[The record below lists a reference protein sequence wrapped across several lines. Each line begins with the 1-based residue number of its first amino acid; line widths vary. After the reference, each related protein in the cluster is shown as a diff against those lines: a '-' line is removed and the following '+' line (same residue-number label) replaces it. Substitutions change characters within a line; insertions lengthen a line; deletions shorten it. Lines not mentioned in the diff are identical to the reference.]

1 MKKAFYTIMVFTFL
15 STNLY
20 SQKNEWLG
28 KKVKIEQLETRIDS
42 FQMIQNDKV
51 VGHWVW
57 ETQINE
63 DEIIFKDESVL
74 TGVVNETFIL
84 KFDRQKLNTAIVDMK
99 MWTDA
104 DTLKVDINRTTNKDI
119 KASFNLSG
127 RSRKKTIVDTIFQKE
142 VVLRAEVFAL
152 LPSLSNYENLNESIE
167 TFFMDSG
174 KTATMNLKYLGE
186 EEVTVKAGKFNTYKL
201 SFEGE
206 KQISNIIYLRKDYPR
221 RIIKVEVVGQPLT
234 IELVKL

>member
-1 MKKAFYTIMVFTFL
+1 
-15 STNLY
+15 
-20 SQKNEWLG
+20 
-28 KKVKIEQLETRIDS
+28 
-42 FQMIQNDKV
+42 
-51 VGHWVW
+51 
-57 ETQINE
+57 
-63 DEIIFKDESVL
+63 
-74 TGVVNETFIL
+74 
-84 KFDRQKLNTAIVDMK
+84 
-99 MWTDA
+99 
-104 DTLKVDINRTTNKDI
+104 
-119 KASFNLSG
+119 
-127 RSRKKTIVDTIFQKE
+127 
-142 VVLRAEVFAL
+142 L
-152 LPSLSNYENLNESIE
+152 LPAINNYENLNESIE